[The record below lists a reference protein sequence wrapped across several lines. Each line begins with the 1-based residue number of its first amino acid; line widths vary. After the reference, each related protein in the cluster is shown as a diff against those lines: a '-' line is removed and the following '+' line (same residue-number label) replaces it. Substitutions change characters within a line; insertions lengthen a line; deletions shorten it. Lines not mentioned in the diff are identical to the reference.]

1 MARITPEIR
10 RLYGRAGELI
20 PESVLAAIDQAE
32 LADRLS
38 ASASLIQKSRSPA
51 TAPRDRAELADR
63 ARKMLTAQPRSVTEH
78 EVAARVTKA
87 AAVPK
92 AQADALRAECLRIL
106 ALNPPAPH
114 LGDRGA
120 RTAPVAKAAA
130 GGDGLMLVCD
140 STGKVVG
147 VCDPAAITPVTSLD
161 AVAKARLG
169 GRRDARP

>member
-1 MARITPEIR
+1 MMARITPEIR
-10 RLYGRAGELI
+10 RTHGRAAELV

-38 ASASLIQKSRSPA
+38 ASAGLIQKSRSSA
-51 TAPRDRAELADR
+51 TTPRDRAELADR
-63 ARKMLTAQPRSVTEH
+63 ARKMLAAQPRSLTEH

-87 AAVPK
+87 AVVPK
-92 AQADALRAECLRIL
+92 AQGDALRAEALRIL
-106 ALNPPAPH
+106 AENPPAPY
-114 LGDRGA
+114 LGNRGA
-120 RTAPVAKAAA
+120 RAAPVVKA
-130 GGDGLMLVCD
+130 GGDALMLVCD
-140 STGKVVG
+140 CTGKVVG